1 VFQSIEET
9 PVSSP
14 APTPLHSGEGI
25 FSDKARK
32 ALSDAFADVE
42 AEPEAPAASIPP
54 AAAAPVTPVDGLSVE
69 SVFDRAVRETF
80 DPVLQKWL
88 GDNADGLVERMK
100 PLITEWL
107 DAHFPAMLEEA
118 VRAELARAK
127 ARPRS

>member
-1 VFQSIEET
+1 M
-9 PVSSP
+9 SSP
-14 APTPLHSGEGI
+14 ATAPLHSSEGI

-32 ALSDAFADVE
+32 ALSDAFSSVE
-42 AEPEAPAASIPP
+42 PEPEAPAASS
-54 AAAAPVTPVDGLSVE
+54 APVAPIDGLSVE
-69 SVFDRAVRETF
+69 TVFDRAVRETF

-118 VRAELARAK
+118 VRKELAAAK